1 MKKKNLEKETFQFK
15 IVCTNKLTKIPMDI
29 VFGNKKQF
37 EDFKNSDFY
46 SRNYDFDINNL
57 IPW

>member
-1 MKKKNLEKETFQFK
+1 
-15 IVCTNKLTKIPMDI
+15 MDI

-46 SRNYDFDINNL
+46 SRNYDFDINNP